1 MEKNIGFLLFTLL
14 CFVLPLPLQA
24 EYALPAARQIAWKTG
39 SDIWNNGVLPNYAQ
53 VTCSPL
59 YGDNINDDAGNIQ
72 NAINA
77 ATANTAVYLP
87 TGSYYVNGAITLKSN
102 VVLRGAGAATTI
114 LRLGP
119 NGHIT
124 TSGVS
129 KSSAYNLTGAPQK
142 GDTQLTLQTSTQA
155 NAGDWIAIFS
165 DDDPSLVSSTGS
177 NGVCTWCGENGT
189 NCIQQ
194 IVNVTAKTGSVITIS
209 KPLYYTLFTNPR
221 FKRYTFGTQYAG
233 VESLKL
239 WGAVDIGSNPMI
251 CLNGCLCC
259 WVKGVEADSSGSQN
273 AADHCQV
280 KWSYGCEIRDS
291 YFHGAYAN
299 TGGVNYGIQ
308 FYFQNSD
315 HKVENN
321 ILRHNRHSVVFEGGG
336 SGCAVL
342 YNYIDD
348 NYSDDLTNLGQACY
362 NHGAHPYMNLFE
374 GNIISH
380 IAADNVWGSSSHIVV
395 FRNWLWG
402 DETGAGVPNFPPS
415 TGYIAIDVSDL
426 NSYYSFV
433 GNVLGITG
441 QHTSWSNAT
450 LRPATQIPYPSYNT
464 PVVYDYAASIGGSSL
479 NHGNY
484 DYKTNGV
491 AYWEGGSDH
500 ALPQSLY
507 YSSKPSFFK
516 CLRWPCFGPDL
527 SPVFGSL
534 PARDRYNGIDTCP
547 NSSTY
552 IPKNDFCPKEDL
564 QVFWD
569 PSASMVNIYLRNLE
583 TPARVDIINLCGVTV
598 ASFHNIKSDRIL
610 WDKANH
616 PGGLYFVRAESN
628 HNMLAVRRVFLIK

>member
-1 MEKNIGFLLFTLL
+1 MGRNAGFLLFTVL
-14 CFVLPLPLQA
+14 CAVLPLSLRA

-39 SDIWNNGVLPNYAQ
+39 SDIWNNGVLPDYAQ
-53 VTCSPL
+53 VTCSPV
-59 YGDNINDDAGNIQ
+59 YGDNVNDDAANIQ

-77 ATANTAVYLP
+77 ASANTAVLLP
-87 TGSYYVNGAITLKSN
+87 AGTYYVNGAITLRST
-102 VVLRGAGAATTI
+102 VVLRGAGAASTI
-114 LRLGP
+114 LRLGS
-119 NGHIT
+119 NGHVT
-124 TSGVS
+124 TSGVT
-129 KSSAYNLTGAPQK
+129 KSSAYNLTGSPHK
-142 GDTQLTLQTSTQA
+142 GDTQLTLQNATQA
-155 NAGDWIAIFS
+155 DVGDWIAVFS
-165 DDDPSLVSSTGS
+165 DDDPSMVSSTGS
-177 NGVCTWCGENGT
+177 NGACTWCGENGA

-194 IVNVTAKTGSVITIS
+194 IVNVTAKAGSLITIS
-209 KPLYYTLFTNPR
+209 RPLYYTLYTNPR
-221 FKRYTFGTQYAG
+221 FKRYTFGTRYAG
-233 VESLKL
+233 LEDLRL

-251 CLNGCLCC
+251 CLSGCLYC
-259 WVKGVEADSSGSQN
+259 WVKGVEADSSGSRN

-280 KWSYGCEIRDS
+280 KWSYGCEVRDS

-380 IAADNVWGSSSHIVV
+380 IAADNVWGSSSHIAV

-402 DETGAGVPNFPPS
+402 DETGTGVPSFPPG
-415 TGYIAIDVSDL
+415 TGYIAIDVWDL
-426 NSYYSFV
+426 NTYYSFV
-433 GNVLGITG
+433 GNVLGTTG
-441 QHTSWSNAT
+441 QHTNWPNAT
-450 LRPATQIPYPSYNT
+450 LRPATQIPYPSYNA
-464 PVVYDYAASIGGSSL
+464 PVVYDYAASVSSTSL

-500 ALPQSLY
+500 GLAPSLY
-507 YSSKPSFFK
+507 YSSKPAFFK

-527 SPVFGSL
+527 SPVFSAL

-547 NSSTY
+547 ASVAFMPRSDLCA
-552 IPKNDFCPKEDL
+552 KGGL
-564 QVFWD
+564 QVLPG
-569 PSASMVNIYLRNLE
+569 PSASMVTIYLGDPE
-583 TPARVDIINLCGVTV
+583 IPMSVDIVNLSGATV
-598 ASFHNIKSDRIL
+598 ASFHDVGSDGIL
-610 WDKANH
+610 WNRAND
-616 PGGLYFVRAESN
+616 PAGVYLVRAGSRGSVP
-628 HNMLAVRRVFLIK
+628 AVKRVLMTR

>member
-1 MEKNIGFLLFTLL
+1 MPVLNNAASIRHIPYHHHARVPFILLLLFLFTPS
-14 CFVLPLPLQA
+14 FAVYDLPSSRA
-24 EYALPAARQIAWKTG
+24 IAWLCG
-39 SDIWNNGVLPNYAQ
+39 SDLWNNGVLPDYTQ

-59 YGDNINDDAGNIQ
+59 YGDNVNDDAARIQ
-72 NAINA
+72 NAITA
-77 ATANTAVYLP
+77 AAANTAVYLP
-87 TGSYYVNGAITLKSN
+87 AGVYYVNGAITLKSN
-102 VVLRGAGAATTI
+102 VVLRGAGASGTV

-124 TSGVS
+124 TSGVG
-129 KSSAYNLTGAPQK
+129 KSGAYNLMGTPQK
-142 GDTQLTLQTSTQA
+142 GDTLLTLQTSSQA
-155 NAGDWIAIFS
+155 NAGDWISIFS
-165 DDDPSLVSSTGS
+165 DDDPLLVSSTGS
-177 NGVCTWCGENGT
+177 NGACTWCGEGGY

-194 IVNVTAKTGSVITIS
+194 IVKVISKSGSVITIS
-209 KPLYYTLFTNPR
+209 KPLYYTQFTNPR

-233 VESLKL
+233 LENLKL

-251 CLNGCLCC
+251 CLSGCLYC

-280 KWSYGCEIRDS
+280 KWSYGCEVRDS
-291 YFHGAYAN
+291 YFHDAYAS

-402 DETGAGVPNFPPS
+402 DETGTGVPGFPPS
-415 TGYIAIDVSDL
+415 TGYIAIDVSVL

-441 QHTSWSNAT
+441 KHTNWSNAT
-450 LRPATQIPYPSYNT
+450 LRPAAQIPYPSYNT
-464 PVVYDYAASIGGSSL
+464 PVVYDYAASVSGTSL

-491 AYWEGGSDH
+491 AFWEGGPDH
-500 ALPQSLY
+500 ALKNSLY
-507 YSSKPSFFK
+507 YSFAPAWWCSQTP
-516 CLRWPCFGPDL
+516 WPPMGPDL
-527 SPVFGSL
+527 AAIHNDIPAKRRFDGLACNGASVERSVPITTLRPAIAVYEVVDLKGRQVMIFKGEWNREKGPAEWMAFKRNL
-534 PARDRYNGIDTCP
+534 PHG
-547 NSSTY
+547 
-552 IPKNDFCPKEDL
+552 
-564 QVFWD
+564 
-569 PSASMVNIYLRNLE
+569 IYL
-583 TPARVDIINLCGVTV
+583 C
-598 ASFHNIKSDRIL
+598 RISADGFTIATKRL
-610 WDKANH
+610 MVK
-616 PGGLYFVRAESN
+616 
-628 HNMLAVRRVFLIK
+628 